1 MAPTRPTGPTPQSM
15 IQHVILHIGQ
25 SKTGTSSLQSFLARN
40 RQALMRQGILYPDIM
55 KHGMPIGA
63 VTHNTVAESLSGIIR
78 YPGLSAAEY
87 FAQFR
92 EQCRRHQCH
101 TLLLSGESFFGIPH
115 VWTLEPG
122 ADYLAQYR
130 AKLESLKK
138 HLGTARCTVVV
149 YLRRQDDWLESGI
162 GQIIRYEGLLGR
174 RVYSSDEQALELL
187 SVHMDYAALLGL
199 WDEVLAPEALIAVP
213 YERERLQGGDVVRDF
228 VTRTGLPLPAA
239 AIETADEDNV
249 SLDRR
254 YLWLKNVINRI
265 GRSKD
270 EERVIVDRLTVLNSR
285 LPVRRRW
292 ILADQL
298 KALCR
303 QRFVESNDRLAQRLG
318 LAPTPFF
325 SDAAAETPRAA
336 ARSGGS
342 RVDSELEDGLAA
354 LFAFDEFYFSLDTR
368 WIRTRTRLASSLRYD
383 HPRLH
388 AALKRVA
395 GWAS

>member
-1 MAPTRPTGPTPQSM
+1 MPQPM

-40 RQALMRQGILYPDIM
+40 RQALMRQGILYPDIV
-55 KHGMPIGA
+55 KHGTSIGA

-78 YPGLSAAEY
+78 YPGLSAEEY
-87 FAQFR
+87 FAQFQ

-122 ADYLAQYR
+122 ADYLAHYR
-130 AKLESLKK
+130 AKLDSLKK

-149 YLRRQDDWLESGI
+149 YLRRQDDWLESAI

-174 RVYSSDEQALELL
+174 RVYHGDEQALELL
-187 SVHMDYAALLGL
+187 AVHMDYAALLGL

-213 YERERLQGGDVVRDF
+213 YERDRLQGGDVVRDF
-228 VTRTGLPLPAA
+228 VTRTGLPVPATS
-239 AIETADEDNV
+239 IEIGDEDNV

-254 YLWLKNVINRI
+254 YLWLKNVLNRI
-265 GRSKD
+265 GHSKD
-270 EERVIVDRLTVLNSR
+270 EERVIVDRLTVLNNR
-285 LPVRRRW
+285 LPARRRW
-292 ILADQL
+292 ILAEEL

-303 QRFVESNDRLAQRLG
+303 RRFAGSNDRLARRLG
-318 LAPTPFF
+318 VSPAPFF
-325 SDAAAETPRAA
+325 SESRSESRQGELRGSRAA
-336 ARSGGS
+336 
-342 RVDSELEDGLAA
+342 DEMEDGLAA
-354 LFAFDEFYFSLDTR
+354 LFAFDELYFSLDTTR
-368 WIRTRTRLASSLRYD
+368 IRTRTRLASRLRYD

-395 GWAS
+395 GWAA